1 LQLIFREICFFAF
14 LLDIREAREK
24 DEKSYKSTA
33 SGHHFDNLKRLCRAK
48 TETEMTVKKPSAN
61 EQKEQV
67 ITTTC
72 SFDCGARCLLKVHVA
87 GGRITRIRTDNRRGP
102 SLKAC
107 MRGLSQ
113 KHVVYAPD
121 RLTRPLKRIG
131 ERGQGR
137 FAPVSWDEALETVA
151 HKLVQAK
158 QTHGPQAMLLMD
170 YFANEGALHNT
181 TRTAR
186 RFFNLFGGCTTV
198 WGNTSLEGARFA
210 SDTTFGTQFTANSR
224 DNLLH
229 SRFIILWGWD
239 PLTSRFRPYT
249 ASYLSQAKKNG
260 ARIAAVDP
268 RRSRS
273 AESLAERWVAIK
285 PGTDTAMMIAM
296 AHVMIT
302 DNLYD
307 RRFIETYTFGFDQF
321 KNYVTG
327 RIDGVPKTPAWAA
340 PICGVPPED
349 IVALAHDYATL
360 KPAALCTGWAPGRT
374 AFGEQFHRAAIALA
388 AMTANIG
395 IVGGHVAGGTDRMEL
410 GALAASLP
418 VPPKDN
424 PAVHVS
430 EIYDILLQGTSAG
443 YPADIKLLYVV
454 GCNLLNQFLNV
465 QKGVAAL
472 KRLDFMVVHDLFLT
486 PTARFA
492 DIVLPVTHY
501 LEQED
506 IGQPWLGGPYC
517 IYMNKAIDPPPQT
530 RSDLAIFTDLAARL
544 GIEGYNGR
552 SDRQWLQSF
561 LNATPDFPDFKQFKQ
576 KGVYR
581 LELSEPWIA
590 FKKQIQ
596 EPQRFA
602 FETPSGKIEIYSH
615 KIAQMNHPQI
625 PAIPQYIEPW
635 EGPAD
640 ALAVKYP
647 LQLVSPHARTR
658 VNSQFDNIPHL
669 KRKADDRLWLNT
681 QDAAAR
687 GIADN
692 DRILVYNARGRLRTH
707 ARVTDR
713 IMQGVV
719 SLAAGAWFRPD
730 DEGVDEGGCVNVLT
744 KDAMSPG
751 GAFPCNTCLV
761 QVEREPD

>member
-1 LQLIFREICFFAF
+1 MAAKKIPTNPKN
-14 LLDIREAREK
+14 EK
-24 DEKSYKSTA
+24 I
-33 SGHHFDNLKRLCRAK
+33 
-48 TETEMTVKKPSAN
+48 
-61 EQKEQV
+61 

-87 GGRITRIRTDNRRGP
+87 GGKITRIRTDNRREF

-107 MRGLSQ
+107 IRGLSQ

-121 RLTRPLKRIG
+121 RLTRPLKRTG
-131 ERGQGR
+131 ERGRGQ
-137 FAPVSWDEALETVA
+137 FKPVSWDEALQTVA
-151 HKLVQAK
+151 QKLKQVK
-158 QTHGPQAMLLMD
+158 QTYGSRAMLLMD
-170 YFANEGALHNT
+170 YFANEAALHNT

-186 RFFNLFGGCTTV
+186 RFFNLLGGCTTV

-224 DNLLH
+224 DNLLR

-239 PLTSRFRPYT
+239 PLISRFRPYT
-249 ASYLSQAKKNG
+249 ADYLSRAKKNG
-260 ARIAAVDP
+260 ARIVAVDP

-273 AESLAERWVAIK
+273 AESLAEKWMAIK
-285 PGTDTAMMIAM
+285 PGSDTAMMIAM
-296 AHVMIT
+296 AHVMIAE
-302 DNLYD
+302 NLYD
-307 RRFIETYTFGFDQF
+307 RRFIETYTFGFDEF

-327 RIDGVPKTPAWAA
+327 SIDGVPKTPQWASR
-340 PICGVPPED
+340 ICAVPSGQ
-349 IVALAHDYATL
+349 IIALARDYADI

-395 IVGGHVAGGTDRMEL
+395 TVGGHVAGGTDRMEL
-410 GALAASLP
+410 GKLAASLP
-418 VPPKDN
+418 LPPKDN

-430 EIYDILLQGTSAG
+430 EIYDILLKGTSAG

-454 GCNLLNQFLNV
+454 GCNLLNQFLNA
-465 QKGVAAL
+465 QKGVTAL
-472 KRLDFMVVHDLFLT
+472 KTLDFMVVHDLFLT

-506 IGQPWLGGPYC
+506 IGPPWLGGPYC
-517 IYMNKAIDPPPQT
+517 IYMNKVIDPPPET
-530 RSDLAIFTDLAARL
+530 RSDLAIFTDLAQRL
-544 GIEGYNGR
+544 GIEGYNDR
-552 SDRQWLQSF
+552 TDRQWLESF
-561 LNATPDFPDFKQFKQ
+561 LDATPDFPDGKQFRQ
-576 KGVYR
+576 IGVHR
-581 LELSEPWIA
+581 FELAEPWVA

-596 EPQRFA
+596 DPQRYPFA
-602 FETPSGKIEIYSH
+602 TASGKIEIYSQ

-625 PAIPQYIEPW
+625 PAVPQYIEPW

-640 ALAVKYP
+640 ALAATYP

-658 VNSQFDNIPHL
+658 VNSQFDNIPRL
-669 KRKADDRLWLNT
+669 KRKAEDRIWLNT
-681 QDAAAR
+681 QDAAER
-687 GIADN
+687 GIADG
-692 DRILVYNARGRLRTH
+692 DRVRVYNARGRLRTH

-713 IMQGVV
+713 ILQGVV

-761 QVEREPD
+761 QVEREP

>member
-1 LQLIFREICFFAF
+1 MNKKSSSKK
-14 LLDIREAREK
+14 EK
-24 DEKSYKSTA
+24 
-33 SGHHFDNLKRLCRAK
+33 
-48 TETEMTVKKPSAN
+48 V
-61 EQKEQV
+61 V
-67 ITTTC
+67 TTTC
-72 SFDCGARCLLKVHVA
+72 SYDCGARCLLKVHVA
-87 GGRITRIRTDNRRGP
+87 GGKITHIRTDNRRDF

-107 MRGLSQ
+107 IRGLSQ

-121 RLTRPLKRIG
+121 RLTRPLKRTG
-131 ERGQGR
+131 DRGRGR
-137 FAPVSWDEALETVA
+137 FKPVSWDEALQTVA
-151 HKLVQAK
+151 QKLEQVK
-158 QTHGPQAMLLMD
+158 QTLGPRALLLMD
-170 YFANEGALHNT
+170 YFANEGTLHNT
-181 TRTAR
+181 TKTAR
-186 RFFNLFGGCTTV
+186 RFFNLLGGCTTV

-224 DNLLH
+224 DNLLR
-229 SRFIILWGWD
+229 SKLIVLWGWD
-239 PLTSRFRPYT
+239 PLISRFRPYT
-249 ASYLSQAKKNG
+249 ADYLSRAKKDG
-260 ARIAAVDP
+260 ARIVAVDP

-273 AESLAERWVAIK
+273 AKSLAEKWMAIK

-302 DNLYD
+302 ENLYD
-307 RRFIETYTFGFDQF
+307 RRFIETYTFGFDEF
-321 KNYVTG
+321 KNYVIG
-327 RIDGVPKTPAWAA
+327 SIDGMPKTPEWASQ
-340 PICGVPPED
+340 ICAVPSEQ
-349 IVALAHDYATL
+349 IIALARDYATI

-410 GALAASLP
+410 GAVGASLP

-424 PAVHVS
+424 PTVHVS
-430 EIYDILLQGTSAG
+430 EIYDTLLKGTSAG

-472 KRLDFMVVHDLFLT
+472 KTLDFMVVHDLFLT

-517 IYMNKAIDPPPQT
+517 IYMNKVIDPPPETQ
-530 RSDLAIFTDLAARL
+530 SDLAIFTDLARRL
-544 GIEGYNGR
+544 GIEGYNDR
-552 SDRQWLQSF
+552 SDRQWLESF
-561 LNATPDFPDFKQFKQ
+561 LEATPDFPDGKHFKQ

-581 LELSEPWIA
+581 LELAEPWVA

-596 EPQRFA
+596 DPQRYPFA
-602 FETPSGKIEIYSH
+602 TVSGKIEIYSH

-625 PAIPQYIEPW
+625 PAVPRYIEPW

-640 ALAVKYP
+640 ALAATYP

-658 VNSQFDNIPHL
+658 VNSQFDNIPRL
-669 KRKADDRLWLNT
+669 KHKADDRIWLNT
-681 QDAAAR
+681 KDAAKR
-687 GIADN
+687 GIADG
-692 DRILVYNARGRLRTH
+692 DRVRVYNARGRLRTH

-713 IMQGVV
+713 ILQGVV
-719 SLAAGAWFRPD
+719 SLAAGAWFHPD

-751 GAFPCNTCLV
+751 GAFPSNTCLV
-761 QVEREPD
+761 QVEREQP